1 MDYRT
6 DLAMERT
13 VRPGGMGEGVSVH
26 TQQQAGAEV
35 TWVRVS
41 SEKAAERLG
50 KAQGLYWTLTHPKL
64 PHMLPEE
71 RMEIAREVAQM
82 LRMMLPPQGDVLV
95 LGLGNRRMTA
105 DALGDRVVSGILVT
119 RHMQEERLRSVC
131 AVAPGVL
138 GITGVETAELALGLA
153 ERVKPSAVI
162 VVDALAAMETAHIGT
177 TIQLTDT
184 GIRPGSGVGNH
195 RKAIDRE
202 TLGIPVIAV
211 GVPTVIAAPLLAE
224 GDMPQEDDPLF
235 LTPRDIDGKVR
246 ELSRLIGYAIT
257 LALQEGLT
265 VEDITGL
272 LG

>member
-71 RMEIAREVAQM
+71 RMDIAREVAQM

-95 LGLGNRRMTA
+95 LGLS
-105 DALGDRVVSGILVT
+105 LI
-119 RHMQEERLRSVC
+119 
-131 AVAPGVL
+131 
-138 GITGVETAELALGLA
+138 
-153 ERVKPSAVI
+153 
-162 VVDALAAMETAHIGT
+162 HI
-177 TIQLTDT
+177 
-184 GIRPGSGVGNH
+184 
-195 RKAIDRE
+195 
-202 TLGIPVIAV
+202 
-211 GVPTVIAAPLLAE
+211 
-224 GDMPQEDDPLF
+224 
-235 LTPRDIDGKVR
+235 
-246 ELSRLIGYAIT
+246 
-257 LALQEGLT
+257 
-265 VEDITGL
+265 
-272 LG
+272 

>member
-71 RMEIAREVAQM
+71 RMDIAREVAQM

-153 ERVKPSAVI
+153 ERVKPSARGCGGCARSDGNGAHRHDDSADRHRHPPRQRRGQPPQGHHCRD
-162 VVDALAAMETAHIGT
+162 DARSGDCGGYPARRVRLDHRPRRAGGHDAARIRRRAGACGTAD
-177 TIQLTDT
+177 Q
-184 GIRPGSGVGNH
+184 R
-195 RKAIDRE
+195 
-202 TLGIPVIAV
+202 
-211 GVPTVIAAPLLAE
+211 
-224 GDMPQEDDPLF
+224 
-235 LTPRDIDGKVR
+235 
-246 ELSRLIGYAIT
+246 LSA
-257 LALQEGLT
+257 
-265 VEDITGL
+265 
-272 LG
+272 